1 MVIFASSGVHDEEQ
15 SPLGTNAKVIKLSHN
30 TNAKSDHRDR
40 PDSEFSEQFKRRVA
54 SAASIKGV
62 KLAWVGL
69 RFNVLPETI
78 KSWCKQFSQT

>member
-1 MVIFASSGVHDEEQ
+1 MVKITSSAVHDKKL
-15 SPLGTNAKVIKLSHN
+15 SPLETNVDIIKLTRN
-30 TNAKSDHRDR
+30 TSAKSDHRDR

-54 SAASIKGV
+54 SAASVKGA